1 MTIFGGMLQCITTAT
16 AVAAAFFAGCADSRE
31 RACTTNADCA
41 SGLCRADGTCEP
53 AGADGGSG
61 PDALPVD
68 GDGGI
73 TGCQPNHDGVVSR
86 AEVLLAAGRTATYRV
101 ALDAD
106 VSTTGQLQPG
116 GDRLWDLSGQMSND
130 SDVLVELIDTG
141 DEWYADQ
148 FPGATYATR
157 LSETEDL
164 LGVFEVTDT
173 AVRLLGV
180 VSPDAGIGR
189 TELTYDP
196 PIDILQ
202 LPLDVTSTW
211 TSSATITGV
220 AAGVSSFYSEDY
232 EYEVDAVGDV
242 NTPFGAF
249 PVLRV
254 RAELTRTIGAG
265 FVTVRTYAF
274 VAECYGTVA
283 SIVSDDYEPDVEFD
297 TAAEVRRLAP

>member
-1 MTIFGGMLQCITTAT
+1 MLQCITAAT
-16 AVAAAFFAGCADSRE
+16 AVAAALLAGCADTRE
-31 RACTTNADCA
+31 RSCTSNADCA
-41 SGLCRADGTCEP
+41 SGLCRADGTCAP
-53 AGADGGSG
+53 VDADGGAG
-61 PDALPVD
+61 PDGFVGD
-68 GDGGI
+68 GDGGLLS
-73 TGCQPNHDGVVSR
+73 CQPNHDGVIVRS
-86 AEVLLAAGRTATYRV
+86 EVLLAADRTATYRV

-106 VSTTGQLQPG
+106 VSTAGQLQPS

-130 SDVLVELIDTG
+130 TDVLVELIDIG

-148 FPGATYATR
+148 FPNATYATR

-164 LGVFEVTDT
+164 LGVFQVTDG

-180 VSPDAGIGR
+180 VSPNAGLGR
-189 TELTYDP
+189 TELAYDP

-202 LPLDVTSTW
+202 IPLDVTSQW
-211 TSSATITGV
+211 TSSSTVTGL
-220 AAGVSSFYSEDY
+220 AAGVTSFYSEDY
-232 EYEVDAVGDV
+232 DYQVDAVGDV

-254 RAELTRTIGAG
+254 RADLTRQIGAG
-265 FVTVRTYAF
+265 FITVRTYAF

-283 SIVSDDYEPDVEFD
+283 SIVSNEYEPDVEFD